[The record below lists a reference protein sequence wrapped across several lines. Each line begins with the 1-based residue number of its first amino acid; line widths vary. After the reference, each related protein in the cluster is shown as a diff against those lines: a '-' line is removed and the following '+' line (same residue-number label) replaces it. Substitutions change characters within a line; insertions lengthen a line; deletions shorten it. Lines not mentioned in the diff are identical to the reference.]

1 MGIQQHISIAY
12 VVQGSLVFLL
22 GSTVPFW
29 SAAKP
34 FRLIPLVQLTGSHHP
49 TSCSDLL
56 CRFQHVR
63 KSSRHCTQSIF
74 YLSPVYSL
82 YRKIRP

>member
-12 VVQGSLVFLL
+12 VAQGPLVFLL

-34 FRLIPLVQLTGSHHP
+34 FSLIPLVQPTGSHHP

-63 KSSRHCTQSIF
+63 KSSRHCTPSIF
-74 YLSPVYSL
+74 YLSPVYTKK
-82 YRKIRP
+82 RKLN